1 MVVGQELFCTLR
13 LRWQTQ
19 TTNFPS
25 QPVYFEGIVAHGVD
39 HILKEYLRGEG
50 VSVVDDGLSI
60 GAIPAVYF
68 HTPAATTQS
77 PEMTWANLII
87 HSLLF
92 LLRSGSVKSKT
103 NTVCLLIYL
112 SYTTF
117 SRTILLIT
125 VIK

>member
-1 MVVGQELFCTLR
+1 M
-13 LRWQTQ
+13 
-19 TTNFPS
+19 
-25 QPVYFEGIVAHGVD
+25 
-39 HILKEYLRGEG
+39 
-50 VSVVDDGLSI
+50 SVVDNGLSI

-103 NTVCLLIYL
+103 NTVCMLIYL
-112 SYTTF
+112 SYSTF
-117 SRTILLIT
+117 SWTILLIT
-125 VIK
+125 VIKLTQLPKRNVTTEMPPKFMKESSASMHSRGLI